1 MPGKDGLPETFA
13 CTPRGRMETPRWTQ
27 VNGPM
32 MSAGAYPTDDVSDKQ
47 ELLISELQGLL
58 T

>member
-27 VNGPM
+27 MNGLM
-32 MSAGAYPTDDVSDKQ
+32 MSAAAHPADDVSDKQ
-47 ELLISELQGLL
+47 ELLISVLQGLL
-58 T
+58 I